1 MFNVLSLLV
10 QLDWP
15 PSKKKKKERKK
26 STNVGY
32 RGKSKVGL
40 IMDENNELIIYF
52 AAAAKE
58 DPTPNEYLMS
68 KERYFFGFDSL
79 ALSLHFFWLDI
90 WQENY
95 SDIEKNFLK
104 KPLIFSP

>member
-1 MFNVLSLLV
+1 MTPFE
-10 QLDWP
+10 
-15 PSKKKKKERKK
+15 KKKEKERKKK

-52 AAAAKE
+52 AAEAAKE

-68 KERYFFGFDSL
+68 KERYI
-79 ALSLHFFWLDI
+79 FW
-90 WQENY
+90 
-95 SDIEKNFLK
+95 F
-104 KPLIFSP
+104 